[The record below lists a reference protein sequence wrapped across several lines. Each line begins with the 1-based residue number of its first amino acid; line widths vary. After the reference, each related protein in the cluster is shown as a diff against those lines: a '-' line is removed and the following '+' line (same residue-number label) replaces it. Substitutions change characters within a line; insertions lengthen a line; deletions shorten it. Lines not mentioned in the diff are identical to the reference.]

1 MSFKEKLKP
10 KKFNVI
16 LLITGFVLA
25 EIILNSMMVCA
36 DACPDN
42 FYFELGIIIP
52 SAITGIIFYVIGSF
66 LEKIFY
72 RIIKALGE

>member
-1 MSFKEKLKP
+1 MSIIEKLKP

-16 LLITGFVLA
+16 LFLIGFVLA
-25 EIILNSMMVCA
+25 EIILNSMMICA
-36 DACPDN
+36 GVCPDN

-52 SAITGIIFYVIGSF
+52 SVITGIIFYILGSF
-66 LEKIFY
+66 LEKTFY